1 MIFDSHTHTKFS
13 ADSQM
18 KAADAV
24 ARAASLNLGLVFT
37 EHFDEELEGNFKFNP
52 AEYFGEYKNLRGDK
66 VRLGVEVGLT
76 KTAREVNKKFV
87 DSADFDQVIGSIHM
101 LDGEDIYHKE
111 FFYGKDKLSVYT
123 NYFGVMAEEA
133 AVNDF
138 DVLGHIDYICR
149 AATYDDTSIDY
160 DTFKA
165 EIDKVLKIVVER
177 EKVLELNTRRL
188 KADEIF
194 MELKPVY
201 ASYKKFGGRYVT
213 IGSDAHRAEVIG
225 DHFNAALKFIHELG
239 LTPVTFC
246 ERKLQK
252 ISLT

>member
-1 MIFDSHTHTKFS
+1 MLFDSHTHTKFS

-18 KAADAV
+18 LATDAIV
-24 ARAASLNLGLVFT
+24 RAESLNLGIIFT
-37 EHFDEELEGNFKFNP
+37 EHFDDDLEGNFRFNP
-52 AEYFGEYKNLRGDK
+52 AEYMSEYKNLRGNN

-76 KTAREVNKKFV
+76 KTAREVNKNFV
-87 DSADFDQVIGSIHM
+87 ASADFDQVIGSIHM

-111 FFYGKDKLSVYT
+111 FFYGKDKFSVYT
-123 NYFGVMAEEA
+123 NYFSVMAEEA

-160 DTFKA
+160 DTFKQD
-165 EIDKVLKIVVER
+165 IDKVLKIVVER

-188 KADEIF
+188 NRKEIF

-201 ASYKKFGGRYVT
+201 QSYKNFGGKYVT
-213 IGSDAHRAEVIG
+213 IGSDAHRAEVVG
-225 DHFNAALKFIHELG
+225 NYFDDALKFVEEIG
-239 LTPVTFC
+239 LTVVNFRQ
-246 ERKLQK
+246 RKIYL
-252 ISLT
+252 

>member
-13 ADSQM
+13 ADSKM
-18 KAADAV
+18 KASDAV
-24 ARAASLNLGLVFT
+24 ARASSLNLGLVFT

-66 VRLGVEVGLT
+66 VHLGVEVGLT
-76 KTAREVNKKFV
+76 KTAREVNKNFV

-101 LDGEDIYHKE
+101 LYGEDIYHKE
-111 FFYGKDKLSVYT
+111 YFHGKDKFSVYT
-123 NYFGVMAEEA
+123 NYFSVMAEEA
-133 AVNDF
+133 AVQDF

-160 DTFKA
+160 NTFKA
-165 EIDKVLKIVVER
+165 YIDKVLKIVVER

-188 KADEIF
+188 KSDEIF
-194 MELKPVY
+194 TELKPVY
-201 ASYKKFGGRYVT
+201 EQYKKIGGRYVT

-225 DHFNAALKFIHELG
+225 DHFKAALKFIEEIG
-239 LTPVTFC
+239 LMPVTFC
-246 ERKLQK
+246 ERKIEK

>member
-18 KAADAV
+18 LATDAV
-24 ARAASLNLGLVFT
+24 ARAESLNLGIVFT
-37 EHFDEELEGNFKFNP
+37 EHFDYDLEGNFKFVP
-52 AEYFGEYKNLRGDK
+52 AEYMSEYKNFRGDK
-66 VRLGVEVGLT
+66 VRLGVEVGFT
-76 KTAREVNKKFV
+76 KTARKVNKNFV
-87 DSADFDQVIGSIHM
+87 ASADFDQVIGSIHM
-101 LDGEDIYHKE
+101 LDGADIYHKE
-111 FFYGKDKLSVYT
+111 FFYGKDKISVYT
-123 NYFGVMAEEA
+123 NYFNVMAQEA

-160 DTFKA
+160 ERFKN

-188 KADEIF
+188 NRKEIF

-201 ASYKKFGGRYVT
+201 ESYKNVGGKYVT

-225 DHFNAALKFIHELG
+225 NYFEDAKKFVEEIG
-239 LTPVTFC
+239 LTVVNFKQ
-246 ERKLQK
+246 RKMQM
-252 ISLT
+252 

>member
-13 ADSQM
+13 ADSEM
-18 KAADAV
+18 KAADAI

-111 FFYGKDKLSVYT
+111 YFNGKDKFSVYT
-123 NYFGVMAEEA
+123 NYFSVMAEEA
-133 AVNDF
+133 AVQDF

-160 DTFKA
+160 ETFKA
-165 EIDKVLKIVVER
+165 YIDKVLKIVVER

-188 KADEIF
+188 NREGIF
-194 MELKPVY
+194 TELKPVY
-201 ASYKKFGGRYVT
+201 ESYKKIGGRYVT

-225 DHFNAALKFIHELG
+225 DHFKAALKFVEEIG

>member
-13 ADSQM
+13 ADSEM
-18 KAADAV
+18 KASDAI

-52 AEYFGEYKNLRGDK
+52 AEYFSEYKNLRGDK

-76 KTAREVNKKFV
+76 KTARGVNKKFV

-111 FFYGKDKLSVYT
+111 YFNGKDKFSVYT
-123 NYFGVMAEEA
+123 NYFSVMAEEA
-133 AVNDF
+133 AVQDF

-160 DTFKA
+160 ETFKA
-165 EIDKVLKIVVER
+165 YIDKVLKIVVER

-188 KADEIF
+188 NREGIF
-194 MELKPVY
+194 TELKPVY
-201 ASYKKFGGRYVT
+201 ESYKKIGGRYVT

-225 DHFNAALKFIHELG
+225 DHFKAALKFVEEIG

-246 ERKLQK
+246 ERELQK

>member
-13 ADSQM
+13 ADSKM
-18 KAADAV
+18 LATDAI
-24 ARAASLNLGLVFT
+24 ARAESLNLGIVFT
-37 EHFDEELEGNFKFNP
+37 EHFDEELVGNFKFNP
-52 AEYFGEYKNLRGDK
+52 AEYFSEYKNFRGDK
-66 VRLGVEVGLT
+66 VRLGVEVGMT
-76 KTAREVNKKFV
+76 KTAREINKNFI

-111 FFYGKDKLSVYT
+111 YFIGKDKISVYT
-123 NYFGVMAEEA
+123 NYFNVMAQEA

-160 DTFKA
+160 DKFKN

-188 KADEIF
+188 NRKEIF
-194 MELKPVY
+194 IELKPVY
-201 ASYKKFGGRYVT
+201 ESYKNFGGRYVT
-213 IGSDAHRAEVIG
+213 IGSDAHRAEVVG
-225 DHFNAALKFIHELG
+225 NYFDDAVKFIEEIG
-239 LTPVTFC
+239 LTVVTFNQ
-246 ERKLQK
+246 RKIQILK
-252 ISLT
+252 AV

>member
-13 ADSQM
+13 ADSKM
-18 KAADAV
+18 LATDAI
-24 ARAASLNLGLVFT
+24 ARAESLNLGIVFT
-37 EHFDEELEGNFKFNP
+37 EHFDEELVGNFKFNP
-52 AEYFGEYKNLRGDK
+52 AEYFSEYKNFRGDK
-66 VRLGVEVGLT
+66 VRLGVEVGMT
-76 KTAREVNKKFV
+76 KTAREINKNFI

-111 FFYGKDKLSVYT
+111 YFNGKDKISVYT
-123 NYFGVMAEEA
+123 NYFNVMAQEA

-160 DTFKA
+160 DKFEN

-188 KADEIF
+188 IRKEIF
-194 MELKPVY
+194 IELKPVY
-201 ASYKKFGGRYVT
+201 ESYKNFGGRYVT
-213 IGSDAHRAEVIG
+213 IGSDAHRAEVVG
-225 DHFNAALKFIHELG
+225 NYFDDAVKFIAEIG
-239 LTPVTFC
+239 LTVVTFNQ
-246 ERKLQK
+246 RKIQILK
-252 ISLT
+252 AV

>member
-111 FFYGKDKLSVYT
+111 FFYGKDKFSVYT
-123 NYFGVMAEEA
+123 NYFSVMAEEA

-165 EIDKVLKIVVER
+165 DIDKVLKIVVER

>member
-13 ADSQM
+13 ADSEM
-18 KAADAV
+18 KASDAIE
-24 ARAASLNLGLVFT
+24 RAASLNLCLVFT

-52 AEYFGEYKNLRGDK
+52 AEYFSEYKNLRGDK

-87 DSADFDQVIGSIHM
+87 DSANFDQVIGSIHM
-101 LDGEDIYHKE
+101 LAGEDIYHKE
-111 FFYGKDKLSVYT
+111 YFNGKDKFSVYT
-123 NYFGVMAEEA
+123 NYFSVMAEEA
-133 AVNDF
+133 AVQDF

-165 EIDKVLKIVVER
+165 YIDKVLKIVVER

-188 KADEIF
+188 NREGIF
-194 MELKPVY
+194 TELKPVY
-201 ASYKKFGGRYVT
+201 ESYKKIGGRYVT

-225 DHFNAALKFIHELG
+225 DHFKAALKFVEEIG